1 MLLDPASGISSP
13 FSEGTDGVGAAE
25 YSPDGSMVVFQS
37 LHLEGLQVWLQQVDH
52 GVPFGPLTR
61 VSREGGIA
69 PIWSRDGHSLY
80 YIRWRMEEPQIAHL
94 MSVQIQ
100 RTPNLAV
107 GAQTEVADWSG
118 QGIDSAY
125 RFDIHPNGDIV
136 RIKFSPKRK
145 LVLLQ
150 NWMQLVEDLAGGA
163 PTGR

>member
-1 MLLDPASGISSP
+1 MLVGNDTMLLDPASGISSP

-52 GVPFGPLTR
+52 GVPFGLLTR

-69 PIWSRDGHSLY
+69 PIWSRDGGSLY

-107 GAQTEVADWSG
+107 GAQTEAGAFAELD
-118 QGIDSAY
+118 A
-125 RFDIHPNGDIV
+125 
-136 RIKFSPKRK
+136 
-145 LVLLQ
+145 
-150 NWMQLVEDLAGGA
+150 AGGGSSRWCA
-163 PTGR
+163 DR